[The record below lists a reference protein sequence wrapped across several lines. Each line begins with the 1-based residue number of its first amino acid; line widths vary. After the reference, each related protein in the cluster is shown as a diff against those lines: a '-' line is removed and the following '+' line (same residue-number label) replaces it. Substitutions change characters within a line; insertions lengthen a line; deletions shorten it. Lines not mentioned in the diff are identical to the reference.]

1 VLTNEKANPS
11 RGGDAKL
18 TDLRE
23 VAELPKSEKLPK
35 VNVIGALVLIA
46 AFGAILVVL
55 SAGTAK
61 ADGTS
66 FRDDFSTFD
75 SSRWLKSD
83 HVLGRTDFAPENVVV
98 NNDRLGLLIPANTT
112 NGAEI
117 ESVDYYG
124 HGTYKAR
131 IRTADAPSSITGFFL
146 YRSPDYHA
154 EIDIEIY
161 NDGTGKVDFVT
172 YADGQRTHYV
182 GKDFRFD
189 PSAGF
194 HTYRLDYLPSAV
206 KFYVDGDLKQVWT
219 DGIPQGSMKLMV
231 NTWFPS
237 WLKGIAPST
246 ARTTRVEFISYEQL

>member
-1 VLTNEKANPS
+1 MRPRRANPS

-23 VAELPKSEKLPK
+23 VAELPKSERLLKI
-35 VNVIGALVLIA
+35 NVIGAMVLIA
-46 AFGAILVVL
+46 AFGAILVAL

-66 FRDDFSTFD
+66 FHEDFNSFD
-75 SSRWLKSD
+75 ETRWLRSD
-83 HVLGRTDFAPENVVV
+83 HVLGLTDLNPENVLV
-98 NNDRLGLLIPANTT
+98 NNDQLRLQIPALTT
-112 NGAEI
+112 GGAEI
-117 ESVDYYG
+117 ESQEYYG
-124 HGTYKAR
+124 YGTYKAR

-146 YRSPDYHA
+146 YRSPDYYA

-189 PSAGF
+189 PSANF
-194 HTYRLDYLPSAV
+194 HTYRFDYTPGAIR
-206 KFYVDGDLKQVWT
+206 FYVDGNLKQVWT
-219 DGIPQGSMKLMV
+219 DGLPQGSMKLLV

-237 WLKGIAPST
+237 WLEGLPPLTTKA
-246 ARTTRVEFISYEQL
+246 TRVDWISYEQL